1 MSEFIQK
8 QKAIQEFLAN
18 QGCDALLLQKI
29 SSFAWATCGA
39 ASYINS
45 AATDGTASLLITP
58 QGRYLITTNIEA
70 PRLAD
75 EERLAERGWEFRPY
89 PWHETSGTI
98 NELSRGLRLA
108 ADGFFPGA
116 QDLSGPFSRLRSILL
131 PEEQERFRK
140 LGNLCAEAMNE
151 AILQVRP
158 GLTENEIAAL
168 LANAAQKRGVQAIV
182 NLIATDERIYAYRHP
197 LPTGKKM
204 DRYAMLV
211 LCGRRW
217 GLVCSITRLVH
228 FGSLPDDLKRKQV
241 AVAQIDATFL
251 TATRPGKS
259 LAGIFT
265 LAVAAYAETGF
276 GEEWR
281 LHHQGGP
288 AGYEPREYV
297 GTPASTDFVFAGQV
311 YAWNPSITGAKSE
324 DTILIGETQNDVLT
338 EIAGWPG
345 LTVSVAGNQV
355 VRPAILEIK

>member
-8 QKAIQEFLAN
+8 QIAIQEFLAN
-18 QGCDALLLQKI
+18 HGCDALILQKV

-39 ASYINS
+39 ASYINT
-45 AATDGTASLLITP
+45 ATADGTGSLLITP

-70 PRLAD
+70 PRFAD
-75 EERLAERGWEFRPY
+75 EERLVEQGWELRPY

-98 NELSRGLRLA
+98 SELSRGFRLA

-116 QDLSGPFSRLRSILL
+116 QDLSGPLSRLRSVLL

-158 GLTENEIAAL
+158 GMTENEIAAL

-228 FGSLPDDLKRKQV
+228 FGTLPDDLKRKQA
-241 AVAQIDATFL
+241 AVAQVDAAFL

-259 LAGIFT
+259 LAGIFAQAMAT
-265 LAVAAYAETGF
+265 YAETGF
-276 GEEWR
+276 GDEWR

-297 GTPASTDFVFAGQV
+297 GTPTSTDFVSAGQA
-311 YAWNPSITGAKSE
+311 YAWNPSITGVKSE

-345 LTVSVAGNQV
+345 ITVSVSGSQV
-355 VRPAILEIK
+355 SRPAILEIK